1 MSVIC
6 LVLGGVVGL
15 GYILSNVH
23 LCNCSNHMLL
33 ESGGGTWVTA
43 LYTVKGVGSG
53 SRDVLQVPMTLDH
66 VPVTSNGK
74 SAPGPDMRIR
84 YRIQI
89 GMFRSIRVDH
99 TNCLQVVIK
108 THSFIF
114 HARWTPEDVKK
125 RSVSL

>member
-1 MSVIC
+1 
-6 LVLGGVVGL
+6 
-15 GYILSNVH
+15 
-23 LCNCSNHMLL
+23 MLL

-74 SAPGPDMRIR
+74 SAPGPDVRIR

-89 GMFRSIRVDH
+89 ACFGLSEWTTLIVYKW
-99 TNCLQVVIK
+99 LLKLI
-108 THSFIF
+108 HSYF
-114 HARWTPEDVKK
+114 AQDGLLKM
-125 RSVSL
+125 